1 MTFSHFELDA
11 DILKSVLE
19 EGYTTPTPIQQEAI
33 PLIMQGRDLFGCAQT
48 GTGKTASYM
57 LPLLTKLQAGRVRA
71 RMPRVLVLT
80 PTRELALQV
89 QESTQTYARYTKMGV
104 VTLIGGESMA
114 NQEKELKKRV
124 DILIATPG
132 RLLDILERGGIML
145 GALEFLVIDEAD
157 RLLDMGFVPDVEKI
171 VAKTPLNRQTLLFSA
186 TVSTPVRKLAD
197 RFLRD
202 PAEVTISP
210 KEVSAQTIEQLIVE
224 VPSAQKHKAL
234 RHYIARE
241 TPSAAIVFCN
251 RKTEVSKL
259 CRDLKKQGY
268 SVAELHGDLSQS
280 QRRETLDAFKDG
292 KITLLIASD
301 VAARGIDV
309 ADLPCVFNLGLPLN
323 PEEYVHRIGRTG
335 RAGRTGKAITFI
347 DPSEAKSLKAL
358 EKLLGRSLDKVSFET
373 SPAATPLEKESS
385 DEPASQ
391 EADVAA
397 QDKPKRARPPRR
409 KAKPLAPTPSQDA
422 HAAVQEASE
431 IVDVVPLQ
439 EAPTKTQEDKSA
451 PAALPSQ
458 GARRAPRERTQPSQD
473 NNTRG
478 GRRRTDQGPGAHSHR
493 QPVLG
498 FGDSTPAF
506 FLLSFPSTETS
517 AQGAEIEAEV

>member
-89 QESTQTYARYTKMGV
+89 QESTQAYARYTKMGV

-171 VAKTPLNRQTLLFSA
+171 VAKTPPNRQTLLFSA

-268 SVAELHGDLSQS
+268 SVEELHGDLSQS

-358 EKLLGRSLDKVSFET
+358 EKLLGRSLDRVSFET
-373 SPAATPLEKESS
+373 SPAAAIEKETSEK
-385 DEPASQ
+385 DLSQ
-391 EADVAA
+391 EADAVA
-397 QDKPKRARPPRR
+397 QDKPNRARPPRR
-409 KAKPLAPTPSQDA
+409 KAKPLAKASSQDDQI
-422 HAAVQEASE
+422 VQETS
-431 IVDVVPLQ
+431 DVAEAAPLQ
-439 EAPTKTQEDKSA
+439 EAPTRIPEDKPA
-451 PAALPSQ
+451 PALAPQ
-458 GARRAPRERTQPSQD
+458 DARRAPRERTQPSSD
-473 NNTRG
+473 SNVR
-478 GRRRTDQGPGAHSHR
+478 GRRRVDQGSGSHSHR

-506 FLLSFPSTETS
+506 FLLSFPTTETS
-517 AQGAEIEAEV
+517 AQGAEMDAEG

>member
-89 QESTQTYARYTKMGV
+89 QESTQAYARYTKMGV
-104 VTLIGGESMA
+104 VTLIGGESMV

-132 RLLDILERGGIML
+132 RLLDILERGSIML

-171 VAKTPLNRQTLLFSA
+171 VAKTPANRQTLLFSA
-186 TVSTPVRKLAD
+186 TVSTPVRKLAE

-210 KEVSAQTIEQLIVE
+210 KEVSAETIEQLIVE
-224 VPSAQKHKAL
+224 VPSSQKHKAL
-234 RHYIARE
+234 RHYIVRE
-241 TPSAAIVFCN
+241 APNAAIVFCN
-251 RKTEVSKL
+251 RKIEVSKL
-259 CRDLKKQGY
+259 YRDLKKQGY
-268 SVAELHGDLSQS
+268 SVAELHGDLSQT

-347 DPSEAKSLKAL
+347 DKNEMKSLKAL
-358 EKLLGRSLDKVSFET
+358 EKFLGRSLDKTSFEK
-373 SPAATPLEKESS
+373 TPEEESAQTQETES
-385 DEPASQ
+385 ASAQTQGEPL
-391 EADVAA
+391 
-397 QDKPKRARPPRR
+397 DKPRRARPPRR
-409 KAKPLAPTPSQDA
+409 RTKATSQTTPHEAHVPEETSEPLETSSPQVVAMPDIADVAATEQAP
-422 HAAVQEASE
+422 
-431 IVDVVPLQ
+431 
-439 EAPTKTQEDKSA
+439 
-451 PAALPSQ
+451 
-458 GARRAPRERTQPSQD
+458 RRAPSQRAQTTPQD
-473 NNTRG
+473 NNTHQGR
-478 GRRRTDQGPGAHSHR
+478 GRRRPDQGTGSYSHR

-506 FLLSFPSTETS
+506 FLLSFPSTESSTK
-517 AQGAEIEAEV
+517 GADIEAEV